1 MSMSAAPAG
10 PPIPE
15 RFRKAVEAVD
25 SGDIDR
31 LNALVAADPGLLRD
45 RAEWGEG
52 YFRRPYLLWFV
63 AENPI
68 RNGTLPANIAAV
80 TRAVIDAAKRN
91 SVPTLLEQLD
101 YALGLVCSGRVPRE
115 CGVQRD
121 LIDTLLAAGAR
132 PDGAVLPA
140 LAHRE
145 VAAVERLLE
154 RGAARTLPMAVCT
167 GRPDDVARLVPA
179 ASPGDVQVAL
189 AAAAL
194 YGLPEML
201 ERLIAAGA
209 DVHGYA
215 PPGFHPHAT
224 PLHHAVDSGSL
235 EVVKRLVAAGA
246 PLDARDRTYSGT
258 PLEWA
263 EHLGRAEIAAYLRAK
278 RGKAESPGAPA

>member
-1 MSMSAAPAG
+1 MSTSAATAG

-15 RFRKAVEAVD
+15 RFLKAVEAVD
-25 SGDIDR
+25 SGDVEGLD
-31 LNALVAADPGLLRD
+31 ALVAADPGLLRD
-45 RAEWGEG
+45 RVEWGDG

-68 RNGTLPANIAAV
+68 RNGTLPANIVAV
-80 TRAVIDAAKRN
+80 TRAVIQAAKRN
-91 SVPTLLEQLD
+91 AVPSLPEQVD

-115 CGVQRD
+115 CGVQGD
-121 LIDTLLAAGAR
+121 LIDTLLDAGAR

-145 VAAVERLLE
+145 VAAAERVFE
-154 RGAARTLPMAVCT
+154 RGAALTLPLAVCT
-167 GRPDDVARLVPA
+167 GRSDDVARLVPA
-179 ASPGDVQVAL
+179 ASHGDVQVAL

-201 ERLIAAGA
+201 TRLMAAGA
-209 DVHGYA
+209 DVSAYA

-235 EVVKRLVAAGA
+235 EAVKRLVDAGA
-246 PLDARDRTYSGT
+246 PLDAKDRTYSGT

-263 EHLGRAEIAAYLRAK
+263 EHLGRPEIAAFL
-278 RGKAESPGAPA
+278 RGKTPATGPPS